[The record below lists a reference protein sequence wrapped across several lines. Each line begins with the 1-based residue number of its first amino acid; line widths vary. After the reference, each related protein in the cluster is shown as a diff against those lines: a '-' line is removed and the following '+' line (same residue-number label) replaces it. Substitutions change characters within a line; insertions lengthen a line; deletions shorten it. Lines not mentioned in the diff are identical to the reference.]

1 MPTYQIKAPD
11 GNTYQIDG
19 PPNASKADVIAA
31 VMRRNPSAGVAKV
44 THQIKAPDG
53 NTYQIDGPKT
63 ASPKE
68 VAAAVIRQKP
78 TAGKPPAPVKPTP
91 KAAVEIGKRTKEL
104 DESAASLNR
113 MIAETQRLSKLP
125 GATASMREKA
135 NVAVEEYRKTLAN
148 IANEKGYMQRT
159 GTLVPERSFGEIA
172 TDTLKGLGAGALRTV
187 AGVPSFLGIA
197 GIESPGKASE
207 QAAERFIQ
215 RNLAPDESDA
225 AQFGTFA
232 QQGRRLSEVA
242 GSVAPAVLTRGASR
256 LGMLAGGARA
266 VPAITRVEQAAQLA
280 LGAGPGAQQQR
291 QAIEQYEAETGK
303 VVNPLVR
310 ALAQAG
316 GAAIGATEVLTL
328 DAMMARVPS
337 KLRGSM
343 TSKLAGLVERV
354 EVGGI
359 SPKAAAA
366 EVRTLIADI
375 QKTGRGRVGVAML
388 EEGTQEGTAQF
399 AQNVLE
405 KTAYNSEK
413 DVTEGVAENF
423 IYGAVVGGGVRG
435 LTELVTKVTGGVET
449 ANKIKSD
456 AKLIAATMR
465 LQENPNDDA
474 AFDTIVERMVESYGI
489 TPEKAALYAQQQLG
503 RAREEGDTD
512 VPDADTGVD
521 DFGGT
526 DAGTASDIGTAPSVS
541 GAADVGETVGGGLER
556 AVSGVSTPDV
566 GEGARERPLIE
577 PTAAQVKATV
587 PTIEQAFEASA
598 LDFEEAYGSVLNKK
612 NQLNAEQKKQAARII
627 LQSPEVDPY
636 DAIGSVLDRGLQ
648 LRGEVVPPRV
658 SAAPTVE
665 DIPAAKMAAPAAPPI
680 DEVAVAPTKAA
691 IESVTAPAADTG
703 PVPSLAQASAQKLG
717 ITPTAAPE
725 VAAPEVAAPEVAA
738 PEVAPLSREEKP
750 IYDPADYTPQE
761 IYDNL
766 TRFGYKEAERR
777 GYVFNT
783 AENGMFGEGV
793 REAKNP
799 DIQPLTDEQVLS
811 LERGSPEVLAAYK
824 EGQQW
829 GKEQV
834 AAVQAAPVAE
844 ETALEAAPAPDVA
857 VQEPVQGYVD
867 TRKQELAAQEAA
879 DVEAEA
885 NLRQEIEARK
895 QQEEE
900 EAAPV
905 AEEAALEAAPVA
917 EAAALEAAPVA
928 EAAALEAAPVA
939 EAAALEAAPEVDPY
953 AGVLADI
960 EAALADEAIDART
973 HKLLTSAVERRLPL
987 EKIEAQLDVART
999 RSAERAMGSS
1009 NSERATPSE
1018 RLQSLI
1024 YRMQD
1029 AWRVLTGKPILA
1041 NARLADLLRD
1051 PDILSKMNPAQRGL
1065 AAALADVIDDDVDV
1079 YIGNLNF
1086 SPQEA
1091 FILGTATV
1099 YDGAAPDVR
1108 LRGVS
1113 TAANIVTLLHEA
1125 VHIALIA
1132 KFGSDF
1138 KRLTDLGPDADPE
1151 MLALRDEVYNL
1162 IDAYNTMFEVES
1174 STDLLLK
1181 ASPYGMKDLDEFI
1194 AEGLTQPSFQKFLE
1208 KGNLWTRFVTLVRK
1222 LLKLQP
1228 KFQPQLDN
1236 VLKAG
1241 AKLIAASK
1249 NIDRMEDVGRTFEQ
1263 RKKAAPKG
1271 KGSAQERVAT
1281 GEAEI
1286 NRGVAQAQMAADM
1299 LEFTDGLSAAID
1311 GRDGSFFLPSIKEG
1325 WASFNDATR
1334 EYILPALTSS
1344 FIINDIDKGRLPPL
1358 RRMETI
1364 EANIR
1369 GAQNRMRAQ
1378 FGKLDRR
1385 FTKFVNRTGQRVLA
1399 TTMHAARIN
1408 EFSPSDFSSL
1418 DNALQNDPIMV
1429 WYNDAIKDPTVS
1441 KGQVAAFKGKKT
1453 IREKQIKAVWK
1464 LWEEL
1469 GKQKNGHDI
1478 YVRVRDFYADMYTI
1492 MRTEQNSFI
1501 KKLPIDDA
1509 AKEELL
1515 VAVDPDNFAEGEADP
1530 NDPHAGIP
1538 DSVRPKEYFPF
1549 RRYGKYWLTVKGDGI
1564 KTGRERHH
1572 FETAFGRNAFLR
1584 KRAKELGVNPQDE
1597 NIFEKGNTLED
1608 FQNNL
1613 VESSLMLSNIFSV
1626 IDKAV
1631 ISGNYDTTK
1640 YATPAEALEAMKKEL
1655 RDKLYQTYLMT
1666 LPERSLRRQFIH
1678 AERVT
1683 GFSSDVL
1690 RNFRSSSAQY
1700 AVQIPKLQY
1709 GSDVNSVISEGYDAL
1724 EGMPVDEKA
1733 AARTYVD
1740 EMVQR
1745 LRGAINPEAPNAFVA
1760 GVSRFAFFEVM
1771 SSIASAA
1778 SQMLSVPISVMPKLN
1793 ADYGYTAAAAA
1804 FMRYSF
1810 IPYSFGLPERDAD
1823 GMFSQVMPSI
1833 GTSVAVKSNPIRARA
1848 FKEFTDRDLFDSSAA
1863 SSLFLNNE
1871 MAHTYSSYNIPA
1883 EVLGLAFKAMRLPF
1897 TMFDVASREMTAMMF
1912 FDLDYGKNRKDGME
1926 PEEAYNTAI
1935 QNTVNG
1941 LNETIGSHNLFERPR
1956 YMVGQIRQLLFLF
1969 RMYAVNRTMFGLR
1982 MGIQTI
1988 RGENA
1993 TGRTRAAAIHELGGN
2008 LAMVAIL
2015 GGIAGAPLLDVVCG
2029 AIDMILPSLMDDEE
2043 EEEFR
2048 RQHPYSYNNSKHRF
2062 LYEWL
2067 PENFGNPTLPG
2078 LDGKQHALADVLRNG
2093 IPSELI
2099 GVNFA
2104 SRVSW
2109 NGMWIRDSIPGE
2121 NWSESIVNWL
2131 ETNLSPG
2138 AAISIEFIKAL
2149 EDVYKGDVM
2158 RGLEKIVP
2166 GTFRGSIT
2174 AERLSTQG
2182 AETRKG
2188 GKMFAKD
2195 EITALQLNF
2204 QRMGWAPNEVSD
2216 WQRERMGALA
2226 MINAVT
2232 GERTDLMAKLNKA
2245 KSDPEGSSETVAEV
2259 EADIREF
2266 NRLHP
2271 IPELQIEEEDI
2282 AKSRSRYLQSELDS
2296 YRGMQLTE
2304 EQKAIMLKYK

>member
-53 NTYQIDGPKT
+53 NTYQIDGPKNAT
-63 ASPKE
+63 QKE

-207 QAAERFIQ
+207 EWAEGVIK

-232 QQGRRLSEVA
+232 QQGRRLSEAA

-256 LGMLAGGARA
+256 LGMAAAGPRA
-266 VPAITRVEQAAQLA
+266 VPILTRTEQAAQLA

-526 DAGTASDIGTAPSVS
+526 DAGTASDIGTTPSIS

-566 GEGARERPLIE
+566 GEGAGVSSLDEAKQILADKKVKLTERVNVARQLLNDTILNNPLVSVNDVDQKQFD
-577 PTAAQVKATV
+577 AAKQQLANGKHGGDPVA
-587 PTIEQAFEASA
+587 ALEAVT
-598 LDFEEAYGSVLNKK
+598 GKK
-612 NQLNAEQKKQAARII
+612 F
-627 LQSPEVDPY
+627 
-636 DAIGSVLDRGLQ
+636 
-648 LRGEVVPPRV
+648 
-658 SAAPTVE
+658 AAPPPPPTTTVE
-665 DIPAAKMAAPAAPPI
+665 ATPAAPPL
-680 DEVAVAPTKAA
+680 DVQATAPVADA
-691 IESVTAPAADTG
+691 IKSVTTTTPDTG
-703 PVPSLAQASAQKLG
+703 PIPSLAQASAQEVG
-717 ITPTAAPE
+717 IAPDVVVQEPVQKEAPNAEALVASLIERVQAGEISPEDAGPE
-725 VAAPEVAAPEVAA
+725 VRAFLLADT
-738 PEVAPLSREEKP
+738 LN
-750 IYDPADYTPQE
+750 PAKYTPQE
-761 IYDNL
+761 VVDNL
-766 TRFGYKEAERR
+766 
-777 GYVFNT
+777 
-783 AENGMFGEGV
+783 GMFGGQEARNRGYEDNTPQGSLFREGV
-793 REAKNP
+793 RDSNR
-799 DIQPLTDEQVLS
+799 DIEPLTDEQILANN
-811 LERGSPEVLAAYK
+811 GPEVLAAYK
-824 EGQQW
+824 EGLQW
-829 GKEQV
+829 GKDTV
-834 AAVQAAPVAE
+834 AAAQ
-844 ETALEAAPAPDVA
+844 PAPDVA
-857 VQEPVQGYVD
+857 VQEGVQSYVD
-867 TRKQELAAQEAA
+867 TRRQELAAQEAA
-879 DVEAEA
+879 DAEAEA

-900 EAAPV
+900 
-905 AEEAALEAAPVA
+905 AAPVA

-928 EAAALEAAPVA
+928 EEAALEAAPVA

-1086 SPQEA
+1086 SPQEV
-1091 FILGTATV
+1091 FTLGTATV

-1151 MLALRDEVYNL
+1151 MLALRDEVYKL

-1174 STDLLLK
+1174 SADLLLK
-1181 ASPYGMKDLDEFI
+1181 ASPYGMKNLDEFI

-1208 KGNLWTRFVTLVRK
+1208 KGNLWTRFVGLVRK

-1515 VAVDPDNFAEGEADP
+1515 VAVDPDTFAEGEADP

-1584 KRAKELGVNPQDE
+1584 KRAKELGVDPQNE
-1597 NIFEKGNTLED
+1597 NVFEKGNTLED

-1760 GVSRFAFFEVM
+1760 GVSRFAFYEVM

-1897 TMFDVASREMTAMMF
+1897 TMFDVASREMSAMMF

-1926 PEEAYNTAI
+1926 SEEAYNAAI

-1982 MGIQTI
+1982 MGIQVM

-2008 LAMVAIL
+2008 LAMVAVL

-2296 YRGMQLTE
+2296 YRGMQLTP
-2304 EQKAIMLKYK
+2304 EQKAIMLKHK

>member
-1 MPTYQIKAPD
+1 MPTYRIKAPD
-11 GNTYQIDG
+11 GNTYRIEG
-19 PPNASKADVIAA
+19 PPNASQADVIAA
-31 VMRRNPSAGVAKV
+31 VMRQNPSAGVPKA
-44 THQIKAPDG
+44 THRIKAPDG
-53 NTYQIDGPKT
+53 NTYAIEGPKNAT
-63 ASPKE
+63 QKE

-172 TDTLKGLGAGALRTV
+172 ADTLKGLGAGALRTV

-232 QQGRRLSEVA
+232 QQGRRLSEAA

-256 LGMLAGGARA
+256 LGMAAAGPRA

-303 VVNPLVR
+303 TVNPVVR

-474 AFDTIVERMVESYGI
+474 AFDTVVERMVESYGI

-526 DAGTASDIGTAPSVS
+526 DAGTASDIGTTPSIS

-566 GEGARERPLIE
+566 GEGAGVSSLDEAKQILADKKVKLTERVNVARQLLNDTILNNSFVSVNDIDQKQFD
-577 PTAAQVKATV
+577 AAKQQLANGKHGGDPVAALEAVTGKKFAAPPPPPATTV
-587 PTIEQAFEASA
+587 
-598 LDFEEAYGSVLNKK
+598 
-612 NQLNAEQKKQAARII
+612 
-627 LQSPEVDPY
+627 
-636 DAIGSVLDRGLQ
+636 
-648 LRGEVVPPRV
+648 
-658 SAAPTVE
+658 AAPTVDTDTSGLSNIGGLGGGIGE
-665 DIPAAKMAAPAAPPI
+665 TLRAALLAKVEAGETTETGRQPSAVLQAAKMIKDAGIPVDVDMLDRIDAGVDAARQSGDFQGSMRQFVADTIAQRASTTPAAPSI
-680 DEVAVAPTKAA
+680 DEVAVAPVADA
-691 IESVTAPAADTG
+691 IKSVTTTTPDTG
-703 PVPSLAQASAQKLG
+703 PVPSLAQASAQQLG
-717 ITPTAAPE
+717 ITAAPE
-725 VAAPEVAAPEVAA
+725 A
-738 PEVAPLSREEKP
+738 
-750 IYDPADYTPQE
+750 
-761 IYDNL
+761 
-766 TRFGYKEAERR
+766 
-777 GYVFNT
+777 
-783 AENGMFGEGV
+783 
-793 REAKNP
+793 
-799 DIQPLTDEQVLS
+799 
-811 LERGSPEVLAAYK
+811 
-824 EGQQW
+824 
-829 GKEQV
+829 
-834 AAVQAAPVAE
+834 
-844 ETALEAAPAPDVA
+844 APDVA
-857 VQEPVQGYVD
+857 VQEDVQGYVD

-879 DVEAEA
+879 DAEAEA

-895 QQEEE
+895 QQEEAAPALVTEEIAPEVVAAPAE
-900 EAAPV
+900 EAAP
-905 AEEAALEAAPVA
+905 EA
-917 EAAALEAAPVA
+917 
-928 EAAALEAAPVA
+928 
-939 EAAALEAAPEVDPY
+939 DPY
-953 AGVLADI
+953 TDVLADI
-960 EAALADEAIDART
+960 EAALADEAIDERT
-973 HKLLTSAVERRLPL
+973 YKLLTSAVERRLPL
-987 EKIEAQLDVART
+987 EKIEAQLDTART

-1009 NSERATPSE
+1009 NSERATPNE
-1018 RLQSLI
+1018 MLQSII

-1041 NARLADLLRD
+1041 NARLTDLLRD

-1091 FILGTATV
+1091 FTLGVATV
-1099 YDGAAPDVR
+1099 YDGAAPEVR

-1151 MLALRDEVYNL
+1151 MVALRDEVYKL

-1174 STDLLLK
+1174 SADPLLK
-1181 ASPYGMKDLDEFI
+1181 ASPYGMKNLDEFI
-1194 AEGLTQPSFQKFLE
+1194 AEGLTQPNFQKFLE
-1208 KGNLWTRFVTLVRK
+1208 KGNLWTRFVALVRK

-1249 NIDRMEDVGRTFEQ
+1249 NIDRMEYVSGTFEQ

-1271 KGSAQERVAT
+1271 KGSAQERAAT

-1325 WASFNDATR
+1325 WTSFNDATR

-1501 KKLPIDDA
+1501 KKLPIDGA

-1515 VAVDPDNFAEGEADP
+1515 AAVDPDNFAEGEADP

-1897 TMFDVASREMTAMMF
+1897 TMFDVASREMSAMMF

-1956 YMVGQIRQLLFLF
+1956 YMVGQLKQLLFLF

-2149 EDVYKGDVM
+2149 EDVYKGEVM

-2296 YRGMQLTE
+2296 YRGMQLTP
-2304 EQKAIMLKYK
+2304 EQKAIMLKHK

>member
-1 MPTYQIKAPD
+1 MPTYRIKAPD
-11 GNTYQIDG
+11 GNTYRIEG
-19 PPNASKADVIAA
+19 PPNASQADVIAA
-31 VMRRNPSAGVAKV
+31 VMRQNPSAGVPKA
-44 THQIKAPDG
+44 THRIKAPDG
-53 NTYQIDGPKT
+53 NTYAIEGPKNAT
-63 ASPKE
+63 QKE

-91 KAAVEIGKRTKEL
+91 KAAAEIAKRIKEL
-104 DESAASLNR
+104 NAD
-113 MIAETQRLSKLP
+113 IARNQKSIATSEALAKTP
-125 GATASMREKA
+125 GATKSMLENLNRYTD
-135 NVAVEEYRKTLAN
+135 VYRGVVEDSQAELDYIK
-148 IANEKGYMQRT
+148 RT
-159 GTLVPERSFGEIA
+159 GTLVPERSFGA
-172 TDTLKGLGAGALRTV
+172 AALDQLKGLGAGALRSF
-187 AGVPSFLGIA
+187 AGIPSFLGA
-197 GIESPGKASE
+197 GFIEAPGKASE
-207 QAAERFIQ
+207 EWAEGVIK

-225 AQFGTFA
+225 AKFGA
-232 QQGRRLSEVA
+232 GARQLRKLSEVA
-242 GSVAPAVLTRGASR
+242 GSVAPAVLTRGVSR
-256 LGMLAGGARA
+256 AGMAVAGARVA
-266 VPAITRVEQAAQLA
+266 PAIARAEQATQLA
-280 LGAGPGAQQQR
+280 LGAGSGAQQQR

-303 VVNPLVR
+303 TVNPVVR
-310 ALAQAG
+310 AFAQALG
-316 GAAIGATEVLTL
+316 VGIGVTEVLTL

-337 KLRGSM
+337 SMRGSM
-343 TSKLAGLVERV
+343 TAKIAGLAERV
-354 EVGGI
+354 QVGGM

-366 EVRTLIADI
+366 EVRTLMADI

-399 AQNVLE
+399 AQNVVE
-405 KTAYNSEK
+405 KTTYNSEK

-474 AFDTIVERMVESYGI
+474 AFNTIVERMVESYGI

-526 DAGTASDIGTAPSVS
+526 DAGTASDIGTTPSVS

-566 GEGARERPLIE
+566 GEGAGVSSLDEAKQILADKKVKLTERVNVARQLLNDTILNNPLVSVNDVDQKQFD
-577 PTAAQVKATV
+577 AAKQQLANGKHGGDPVAALEAVTGKKFAAPLDIDKTV
-587 PTIEQAFEASA
+587 E
-598 LDFEEAYGSVLNKK
+598 
-612 NQLNAEQKKQAARII
+612 
-627 LQSPEVDPY
+627 
-636 DAIGSVLDRGLQ
+636 
-648 LRGEVVPPRV
+648 
-658 SAAPTVE
+658 APTVDTDTSATVTKPTSAQELE
-665 DIPAAKMAAPAAPPI
+665 DKLMTDIKSLMERVQVGDMSPEDAGAELTARAHEVAIAKTAEEEAAKMAAPAAPPI

-691 IESVTAPAADTG
+691 IESVTTPAADTG
-703 PVPSLAQASAQKLG
+703 PIPSLAQASAQKLG

-725 VAAPEVAAPEVAA
+725 AAPDV
-738 PEVAPLSREEKP
+738 
-750 IYDPADYTPQE
+750 
-761 IYDNL
+761 
-766 TRFGYKEAERR
+766 
-777 GYVFNT
+777 
-783 AENGMFGEGV
+783 
-793 REAKNP
+793 
-799 DIQPLTDEQVLS
+799 
-811 LERGSPEVLAAYK
+811 
-824 EGQQW
+824 
-829 GKEQV
+829 
-834 AAVQAAPVAE
+834 AVQE
-844 ETALEAAPAPDVA
+844 DIAPAPDVA
-857 VQEPVQGYVD
+857 VQEDVQGYVD

-879 DVEAEA
+879 DAEAEA

-895 QQEEE
+895 QQEEV
-900 EAAPV
+900 APAPV

-917 EAAALEAAPVA
+917 EEAALEPAPVA
-928 EAAALEAAPVA
+928 EEAAPEVA
-939 EAAALEAAPEVDPY
+939 TAPIEEAAPEVDPY

-1091 FILGTATV
+1091 FTLGVATV
-1099 YDGAAPDVR
+1099 YDGAAPEVR

-1181 ASPYGMKDLDEFI
+1181 ASPYGMKNLDEFI

-1208 KGNLWTRFVTLVRK
+1208 KGNLWTRFVALVRK

-1249 NIDRMEDVGRTFEQ
+1249 NIDRMEYVSGTFEQ

-1325 WASFNDATR
+1325 WTSFNDATR

-1515 VAVDPDNFAEGEADP
+1515 AAVDPDNFAEGEADP

-1640 YATPAEALEAMKKEL
+1640 YATPDEALEAMKKEL

-1871 MAHTYSSYNIPA
+1871 MAHTYSTYNIPA

-1926 PEEAYNTAI
+1926 PEEAYNAAI

>member
-1 MPTYQIKAPD
+1 
-11 GNTYQIDG
+11 
-19 PPNASKADVIAA
+19 
-31 VMRRNPSAGVAKV
+31 MRQNPSAGVAKV

-53 NTYQIDGPKT
+53 NTYAIEGPKNAT
-63 ASPKE
+63 QKE

-135 NVAVEEYRKTLAN
+135 NVAIEEYRKTLAN

-187 AGVPSFLGIA
+187 AGIPSLLGA
-197 GIESPGKASE
+197 VGIESPGKASE

-242 GSVAPAVLTRGASR
+242 GSVLPAFATRGASR
-256 LGMLAGGARA
+256 AGMAVAGPRA
-266 VPAITRVEQAAQLA
+266 VPILTRTEQAAQLA

-343 TSKLAGLVERV
+343 TSKLAGLVERI
-354 EVGGI
+354 EAGGI

-366 EVRTLIADI
+366 EVRTLMADI

-526 DAGTASDIGTAPSVS
+526 DAGTASDIGTTPSIS
-541 GAADVGETVGGGLER
+541 GATDVGETVGGGLER
-556 AVSGVSTPDV
+556 AVSGVSTTDV
-566 GEGARERPLIE
+566 GEGAGVSSLDETKQILADKKVKLTERVNVARQLLNDTILNNPLVSVNDVDQKQFD
-577 PTAAQVKATV
+577 AA
-587 PTIEQAFEASA
+587 
-598 LDFEEAYGSVLNKK
+598 
-612 NQLNAEQKKQAARII
+612 KKQLANGKYNGDPVAA
-627 LQSPEVDPY
+627 LEAVT
-636 DAIGSVLDRGLQ
+636 GKKF
-648 LRGEVVPPRV
+648 
-658 SAAPTVE
+658 AAPLDVNTTVE
-665 DIPAAKMAAPAAPPI
+665 DVNTQEIQGGLDAVTQGIAENQAQIKSFIQGIEENQAKLAAAPEVTTPPLDVQATAP
-680 DEVAVAPTKAA
+680 VKTA
-691 IESVTAPAADTG
+691 IESVTTPAPDAS
-703 PVPSLAQASAQKLG
+703 PIPSLAQASAQQLG

-725 VAAPEVAAPEVAA
+725 AAPEMAA

-750 IYDPADYTPQE
+750 VYDPADYTPQE

-844 ETALEAAPAPDVA
+844 EAALEAAP

-895 QQEEE
+895 QQEE
-900 EAAPV
+900 
-905 AEEAALEAAPVA
+905 AAPVA

-928 EAAALEAAPVA
+928 EEVAPEVVTA
-939 EAAALEAAPEVDPY
+939 PIEEAAPEVDPY

-999 RSAERAMGSS
+999 RSAERAMGAS

-1018 RLQSLI
+1018 RLQGLI

-1029 AWRVLTGKPILA
+1029 AWKVLTGKPILA

-1091 FILGTATV
+1091 FTLGTATV

-1174 STDLLLK
+1174 SADLLLK
-1181 ASPYGMKDLDEFI
+1181 ASPYGMKNLDEFI

-1208 KGNLWTRFVTLVRK
+1208 KGNLWTRFVALVRK

-1249 NIDRMEDVGRTFEQ
+1249 NIDRMEYVSGTFEQ

-1515 VAVDPDNFAEGEADP
+1515 VAVDPDTFAEGEADP

-1584 KRAKELGVNPQDE
+1584 KRAKELGVDPQNE
-1597 NIFEKGNTLED
+1597 NVFEKGNTLED

-1760 GVSRFAFFEVM
+1760 GVSRFAFYEVM

-1897 TMFDVASREMTAMMF
+1897 TMFDVASREMSAMMF

-1926 PEEAYNTAI
+1926 PEEAYNAAI

-1982 MGIQTI
+1982 MGIQVM

-2008 LAMVAIL
+2008 LAMVAVL

-2216 WQRERMGALA
+2216 WQRERMGALS

-2296 YRGMQLTE
+2296 YRGMQLTA
-2304 EQKAIMLKYK
+2304 EQKALMLKYK